1 MFCGKC
7 GKQIEDHA
15 KFCPYCGAETGIKI
29 ERKNPKKE
37 QPQELEKVAEEP
49 VKVHKS
55 KRRAGIV
62 AVGIVCVCAIAGGAL
77 FFGKSG
83 LTEKKAGNKVTE
95 AETTLEEANVES
107 SAGEE
112 SEESVAETTAL
123 AAEVESTETE
133 TEVPETEV
141 LAETEEFNTHMCGT
155 LEDDYI
161 LPDCATRY
169 YTSDEIRSITPDE
182 LYIARNEIYARHGRA
197 FKNEKLMEYFSS
209 KSWYHPI
216 YTPEEFDA
224 MGDSVFNEYE
234 LANRAV
240 LLELEKVVGE

>member
-15 KFCPYCGAETGIKI
+15 KFCPYCGAGTGVNVESKAPEI
-29 ERKNPKKE
+29 ER
-37 QPQELEKVAEEP
+37 PQKAEKMAEEP
-49 VKVHKS
+49 VKVPVSKS
-55 KRRAGIV
+55 KAGIAV
-62 AVGIVCVCAIAGGAL
+62 AGIVCVCAIAGGAL
-77 FFGKSG
+77 LFGKSG
-83 LTEKKAGNKVTE
+83 LTEKKSGTTE
-95 AETTLEEANVES
+95 MAVEETADESAVEEVSEANTEETT
-107 SAGEE
+107 G
-112 SEESVAETTAL
+112 L
-123 AAEVESTETE
+123 AAETESASE
-133 TEVPETEV
+133 
-141 LAETEEFNTHMCGT
+141 AETEEQQVGHACGT

-169 YTSDEIRSITPDE
+169 YTYEEIRGITPDE

-197 FKNEKLMEYFSS
+197 FKNEKLAEYFSS

-240 LLELEKVVGE
+240 LLDLEKVVGE